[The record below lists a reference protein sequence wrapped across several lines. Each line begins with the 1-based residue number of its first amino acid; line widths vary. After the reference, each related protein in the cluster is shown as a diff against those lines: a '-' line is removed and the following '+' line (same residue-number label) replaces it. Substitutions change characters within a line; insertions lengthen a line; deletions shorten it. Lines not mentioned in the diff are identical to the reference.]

1 MGTSEHDKED
11 FDLAFDPDRTKID
24 WGLVQRMQATHF
36 ARVHPN
42 AIQLPDAHKP
52 LLEMADVAAY
62 ALAQSRLAALEPN
75 NRKPRQFSDLP
86 TLMRMNVIEFAYRPP
101 SPP

>member
-1 MGTSEHDKED
+1 
-11 FDLAFDPDRTKID
+11 
-24 WGLVQRMQATHF
+24 MQGTHF

-42 AIQLPDAHKP
+42 AIQLPDALKP

-62 ALAQSRLAALEPN
+62 ALAQSKLAVLEPN

-86 TLMRMNVIEFAYRPP
+86 TRMGMNVLEFAYRPP
-101 SPP
+101 SSP